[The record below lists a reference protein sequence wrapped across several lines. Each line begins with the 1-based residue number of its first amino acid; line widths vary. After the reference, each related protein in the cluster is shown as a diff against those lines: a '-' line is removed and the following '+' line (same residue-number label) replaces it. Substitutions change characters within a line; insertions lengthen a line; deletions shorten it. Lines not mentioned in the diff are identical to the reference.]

1 MPNYRRAIVPGGTYC
16 FTIVTYN
23 RAKIFSDPADVSILG
38 DVIRAAKQHWPVTID
53 AIVLLPDHWHTIW
66 TLPPGDTEYSKRMG
80 WLKKEFTKRW
90 IKSGGDENP
99 VSQSEKS
106 ERRRGIWQPRFW
118 EHVIEDDDE
127 FDRYFDYIH
136 WNPVKHQYVTRPQ
149 DWKHSSFHRWVAY
162 GVYPLDWGC
171 SENHAETCQFNQLGD
186 LGEP

>member
-1 MPNYRRAIVPGGTYC
+1 MPNYRRAIVPGGTYF

-23 RAKIFSDPADVSILG
+23 RAKIFSDPAAVSILG

-99 VSQSEKS
+99 VSQSEKANAGVES
-106 ERRRGIWQPRFW
+106 GS
-118 EHVIEDDDE
+118 
-127 FDRYFDYIH
+127 
-136 WNPVKHQYVTRPQ
+136 Q
-149 DWKHSSFHRWVAY
+149 DF
-162 GVYPLDWGC
+162 G
-171 SENHAETCQFNQLGD
+171 NT
-186 LGEP
+186 